1 MERVDDEDVKTMIA
15 LYCWNQSHQ
24 IDLIHLFAKLAD
36 VELAE
41 DFTPLSEEHEV
52 QDPYT
57 VVSITFIDRSL
68 DDINDEGANDDG
80 NVNASLFE
88 NPNRD
93 ILICNDPRAH
103 MSNIDLDVAHTSEFP
118 EYPDILTTHW
128 LVADS
133 GREEP
138 ERPNTTRK
146 KSFPPI
152 VLDIRSMRAGISP
165 LQTDCAG

>member
-57 VVSITFIDRSL
+57 VVSITFIDRRATVCG
-68 DDINDEGANDDG
+68 INIYLNAPPTSKNLNPSPHLQIHPVVIETDMDGDDG
-80 NVNASLFE
+80 YDN
-88 NPNRD
+88 
-93 ILICNDPRAH
+93 NDP
-103 MSNIDLDVAHTSEFP
+103 SDYEVEDFSDPDLNE
-118 EYPDILTTHW
+118 I
-128 LVADS
+128 S
-133 GREEP
+133 G
-138 ERPNTTRK
+138 
-146 KSFPPI
+146 
-152 VLDIRSMRAGISP
+152 
-165 LQTDCAG
+165 